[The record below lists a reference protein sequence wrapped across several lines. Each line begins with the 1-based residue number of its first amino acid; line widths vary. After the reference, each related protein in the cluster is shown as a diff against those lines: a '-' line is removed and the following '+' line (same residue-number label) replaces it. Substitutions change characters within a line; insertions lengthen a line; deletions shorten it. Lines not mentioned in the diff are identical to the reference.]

1 VYLLE
6 ASPGILYNEGSPGGE
21 DMEERK
27 NCLSQRL
34 RELRNAQGISQYKLA
49 DEIGLSRGLLSNYEQ
64 GTREPDYSTLILLAN
79 HYHVS
84 LDFLLGTSNVCK
96 RFMDEQTHMRDSQLV
111 ADIFTLSTHSYTQLQ
126 SYVDLLKLQDQQK
139 REQK

>member
-1 VYLLE
+1 
-6 ASPGILYNEGSPGGE
+6 
-21 DMEERK
+21 MEERK